1 MIIAIYRPRFL
12 CHSVGSYIANVSFE
26 LAKLGIEIIYFSR
39 EDPLPK
45 NVDLYW
51 DPRTGRNGPHPRLR
65 NVAQPYVATFH
76 GAAYLALSLNEFL
89 GNSSRVAR
97 KGFKKYIYE
106 VCETPFHSIVTGYR
120 MRLRTLYEWHKF
132 SRKCAAI
139 ITVSDYA
146 KKEFETFIRIRDAA
160 IYTIYHGLDHTIFK
174 PAGPEVKDNPYFLH
188 ISTYQPLKNLA
199 RIIAAYERLH
209 LTVKPRLKLV
219 VPGYHK
225 YHNIKKLKGVE
236 LIQQPM
242 THKELAPLYQSSIGF
257 IFPSL
262 RESFGMPLLEAM
274 GSGCPVITS
283 NNTACQEIVKGYAVL
298 VNPRSVTQIAHAMQV
313 LSTDNNLRA
322 NLRKKGLIRAG
333 QFNWAKTAE
342 KHLEVFLT
350 AMKWHQSR
358 HNH

>member
-1 MIIAIYRPRFL
+1 MMIAIYRPRFL
-12 CHSVGSYIANVSFE
+12 CHSVSSYIANVSFE
-26 LAKLGIEIIYFSR
+26 LTKLGIEIIYFSR

-51 DPRTGRNGPHPRLR
+51 DPRTGRNGPHPRLKKV
-65 NVAQPYVATFH
+65 NKPCVATFH
-76 GAAYLALSLNEFL
+76 GAAQLALSFNEFF
-89 GNSSRVAR
+89 GNSYRVAR
-97 KGFKKYIYE
+97 KGFKKYSYE

-146 KKEFETFIRIRDAA
+146 KKELESFTRIRDTA

-174 PAGPEVKDNPYFLH
+174 PAISEGKDNPYFLH
-188 ISTYQPLKNLA
+188 ISTCQPKKNLM

-209 LTVKPRLKLV
+209 LMAKPRLRLI

-225 YHNIKKLKGVE
+225 YHDIKRTKGIE
-236 LIQQPM
+236 LIQEPM
-242 THKELAPLYQSSIGF
+242 THGELAPLYQGSIGF

-262 RESFGMPLLEAM
+262 HETFGMPLIEAM

-283 NNTACQEIVKGYAVL
+283 NNTACQEIAKGYAVL

-322 NLRKKGLIRAG
+322 NLRKKGLVRAG

-342 KHLEVFLT
+342 KHLAVFLT
-350 AMKWHQSR
+350 AMKRHQSR